1 MKLFSFGMQF
11 REHIMNV
18 STIREIF
25 PLEVAKG
32 GDVLSHRSVSRLCAF
47 QVGSCTF
54 LLDRDLQI
62 EQVFVLEVYYQHIKE
77 VTVRRCEVTERLY
90 YQQVF
95 KSYINCGTTLSVTV
109 WT

>member
-1 MKLFSFGMQF
+1 METFFLTDLFQDFVLF
-11 REHIMNV
+11 R
-18 STIREIF
+18 S
-25 PLEVAKG
+25 EVVHTG
-32 GDVLSHRSVSRLCAF
+32 CSENITL
-47 QVGSCTF
+47 F

-95 KSYINCGTTLSVTV
+95 QSYINCGTTLSVTV